1 MGKVVHPY
9 RVKSIRIAKS
19 LVMDTLGEV
28 FRELDFNTLIK
39 LEIGWYESVIR
50 AIDVVARVSHL
61 KDINYVYYCSV
72 IACYLLFI
80 L

>member
-1 MGKVVHPY
+1 MGKVVHPC

-28 FRELDFNTLIK
+28 FRELDYNFLIK
-39 LEIGWYESVIR
+39 LENGWYEWVIR

-61 KDINYVYYCSV
+61 
-72 IACYLLFI
+72 
-80 L
+80 